1 MDSQVYTEQKTG
13 QVVPIKINADD
24 DFAFV
29 PNPLPPNWEFPIRLW
44 PLLAEAREAL
54 ASLNG
59 IGRSLPDHS
68 LLMTP
73 LRRREALTSS
83 ALEGTYATP
92 EQLVLFE
99 IGAQDTRA
107 DSGKQSEWREVSNYH
122 RALDQGVESLK
133 EPPFCGRLF
142 KALHATLLEGVP
154 SRYKSPGEFR
164 KHQVVIG
171 SDRRYV
177 PPPVSH
183 LDQCLDDLEKFI
195 NDEQSLK
202 YDPLVRAYL
211 VHYQFEAI
219 HPFYDGNGRIG
230 RVLLSLMIAKWR
242 KESAP
247 WLYMS
252 AFFERFK
259 EEYIT
264 NMFNI
269 SANGSW
275 EKWIEFCLRGTI
287 RQANDSI
294 RRCENLKKIQADFTA
309 RIAGNSSPRT
319 HEIVNQLFTNPIVFR
334 TGIQEKFKIAY
345 PTAKAEIER
354 LIALNILT
362 KINDRRPLAYVAP
375 EIFRVAYGTDETSLA

>member
-1 MDSQVYTEQKTG
+1 MENKVFTEQKTG

-29 PNPLPPNWEFPIRLW
+29 PNPLPPNWEFPVRLW

-99 IGAQDTRA
+99 IGAQDTKA
-107 DSGKQSEWREVSNYH
+107 DSGKQNEWREVSNYH
-122 RALDQGVESLK
+122 RALDQGVESLN
-133 EPPFCGRLF
+133 ELPFGGRLF

-154 SRYKSPGEFR
+154 SRYKSPGEYR

-183 LDQCLDDLEKFI
+183 LEQCLDDLERFI
-195 NDEQSLK
+195 NDEENSK

-269 SANGSW
+269 SARGSW
-275 EKWIEFCLRGTI
+275 EKWIEFCLRGTV

-309 RIAGNSSPRT
+309 RISGNSSART

-334 TGIQEKFKIAY
+334 TGIQEKFQITY

-354 LIALNILT
+354 LIALKILT

-375 EIFRVAYGTDETSLA
+375 EIFRIAYGTDETSLA